1 MAKSKKNQKKKELAI
16 GNEVVVRAALA
27 AGATAFF
34 GYPITPATEIIALWP
49 KYQPKYKTK
58 FLQTEDE
65 PSAGFTLIGG
75 VLAGEKAFTATA
87 GPGTV
92 LMQDAFSMAEA
103 MRIPTVAVIVQRG
116 GPSTGTV
123 IYSQQEVLLC
133 CFGGN
138 GEGFRVVYSPSN
150 LQELYDLTIQS
161 FNTAWQYRF
170 PTFVLSDGY
179 LGKMRGL
186 VDFYD
191 PKKKRIKLV
200 DSQPILLNP
209 KKKKGEYINLKNCV
223 NLEEE
228 IFQINEKI
236 RKDFQK
242 FRPHIE
248 RFEEYK
254 VKDAEYLIIAHG
266 IVGAAA
272 QEAVDVLR
280 GQGIKAGL
288 FRPITLQPFPEK
300 AARKTAKSVK
310 KILVPESSA
319 SQFIKIVKEAL
330 YGLTTPIQHYGR
342 PALGITAE
350 EIVSLISKNAK

>member
-1 MAKSKKNQKKKELAI
+1 MKKTKNSGKRVLAI
-16 GNEVVVRAALA
+16 GNEAVVRAALA

-49 KYQPKYKTK
+49 KYQPKFKTK

-65 PSAGFTLIGG
+65 PSAGFTLIGA
-75 VLAGEKAFTATA
+75 VLAGAKAFTATA

-123 IYSQQEVLLC
+123 IYSQQEVLLT

-150 LQELYDLTIQS
+150 LQELYDLTIQA

-170 PTFVLSDGY
+170 PTFVLTDGY

-186 VDFYD
+186 VEFYD
-191 PKKKRIKLV
+191 PKKKRMKLV
-200 DSQPILLNP
+200 PPEPILLNP
-209 KKKKGEYINLKNCV
+209 KKKKGTYVNMANCV
-223 NLEEE
+223 NLEED

-242 FRPHIE
+242 YRPQIE
-248 RFEEYK
+248 QYQEYK
-254 VKDAEYLIIAHG
+254 TKDAEILIIAHS

-272 QEAVDVLR
+272 QSAIDTLR
-280 GQGIKAGL
+280 QQGIKVGL
-288 FRPITLQPFPEK
+288 FRPITLQPFPAK
-300 AARKTAKSVK
+300 AALQLAKSVK
-310 KILVPESSA
+310 KIVIPESSVG
-319 SQFIKIVKEAL
+319 QFIKIVKEAL
-330 YGLTTPIQHYGR
+330 YGLKVPIQHYAR

-350 EIVSLISKNAK
+350 EIVALIKKK

>member
-1 MAKSKKNQKKKELAI
+1 MPKPQTKRVLAI

-34 GYPITPATEIIALWP
+34 GYPITPATEIIGLWP
-49 KYQPKYKTK
+49 KWQPKYKTE
-58 FLQTEDE
+58 FMQTEDE
-65 PSAGFTLIGG
+65 PSAGFTLIGAG
-75 VLAGEKAFTATA
+75 LAGEKAFTATA

-116 GPSTGTV
+116 GPSTGSV
-123 IYSQQEVLLC
+123 IYSQQEVLLT

-170 PTFVLSDGY
+170 PTFVLTDGY

-186 VDFYD
+186 VEFYD
-191 PKKKRIKLV
+191 PKKKRMKIVK
-200 DSQPILLNP
+200 SEPILLNP
-209 KKKKGEYINLKNCV
+209 KKKKGKYVNLRNCFS
-223 NLEEE
+223 LEEE
-228 IFQINEKI
+228 VFKVNEDI

-242 FRPHIE
+242 YRPQIE
-248 RFEEYK
+248 KFEEYK
-254 VKDAEYLIIAHG
+254 TKDAEILIIAHS

-272 QEAVDVLR
+272 KQAVDELR
-280 GQGIKAGL
+280 DKGVKVGL
-288 FRPITLQPFPEK
+288 FRPITLQPFPAK
-300 AARKTAKSVK
+300 AAKQIAKSIK
-310 KILVPESSA
+310 KIYIPESSVG
-319 SQFIKIVKEAL
+319 QFIKIVKEAL
-330 YGLTTPIQHYGR
+330 YGLSVPIQHYAR
-342 PALGITAE
+342 PALGITSE
-350 EIVSLISKNAK
+350 EIVSLITKK

>member
-1 MAKSKKNQKKKELAI
+1 MAKAKKIKKELAI
-16 GNEVVVRAALA
+16 GNEVVVKAALA

-49 KYQPKYKTK
+49 KFQPKHKTK

-65 PSAGFTLIGG
+65 PSAGFTLIGA
-75 VLAGEKAFTATA
+75 VLAGEKSFTATA

-123 IYSQQEVLLC
+123 IYSQQEVLLT

-138 GEGFRVVYSPSN
+138 GEGFRVVYSPAT
-150 LQELYDLTIQS
+150 LQELYDVTIQS

-170 PTFVLSDGY
+170 PTFVLTDGY

-191 PKKKRIKLV
+191 PAKKRMKMV
-200 DSQPILLNP
+200 KSEPILLNP
-209 KKKKGEYINLKNCV
+209 KKKKGEYVNMKNCV

-228 IFQINEKI
+228 IFQINENI
-236 RKDFQK
+236 RKDFDRA
-242 FRPHIE
+242 RPKIE
-248 RFEEYK
+248 KWQNYQD
-254 VKDAEYLIIAHG
+254 KDAEFLIIAHG

-272 QEAVDVLR
+272 QVAVDRLR
-280 GQGIKAGL
+280 EQGIKAGM

-300 AARKTAKSVK
+300 EARKIAKAAK
-310 KILVPESSA
+310 KIFVLESSCG
-319 SQFIKIVKEAL
+319 QFIKIVKEAL
-330 YGLTTPIQHYGR
+330 YGLTVPIKHFAR
-342 PALGITAE
+342 PALGITPE
-350 EIVSLISKNAK
+350 EIVSLISEK

>member
-1 MAKSKKNQKKKELAI
+1 MAKAKKKTKRVLAI
-16 GNEVVVRAALA
+16 GNEVVVKAALA

-34 GYPITPATEIIALWP
+34 GYPITPATEIIGLWP
-49 KYQPKYKTK
+49 KWQPKYKTQ

-65 PSAGFTLIGG
+65 PSAGFTLIGA
-75 VLAGEKAFTATA
+75 VLAGAKSFTATA

-123 IYSQQEVLLC
+123 IYSQQEVLLT

-150 LQELYDLTIQS
+150 LQELYDLVIQS

-170 PTFVLSDGY
+170 PTFVLTDGY

-186 VDFYD
+186 VEIYD
-191 PKKKRIKLV
+191 PKQKRMKIVK
-200 DSQPILLNP
+200 SEPILLNP
-209 KKKKGEYINLKNCV
+209 KKPKGQYINMRNCYS
-223 NLEEE
+223 LEEE
-228 IFQINEKI
+228 VFKI
-236 RKDFQK
+236 SEDIRRDFQK
-242 FRPHIE
+242 YRPKIE
-248 RFEEYK
+248 K
-254 VKDAEYLIIAHG
+254 WQDHKTKGAEILIVAHG

-272 QEAVDVLR
+272 KMAVDQLR
-280 GQGIKAGL
+280 EEGIGVGL
-288 FRPITLQPFPEK
+288 FRPVTLQPFPEK
-300 AARKTAKSVK
+300 AINQAAKGVK
-310 KILVPESSA
+310 KIFVIESSTV
-319 SQFIKIVKEAL
+319 QFIKIVKEAL
-330 YGLTTPIQHYGR
+330 YGLTTPIKHYGR

-350 EIVSLISKNAK
+350 EIVHLIKK